1 MKHCF
6 QKMQKDYE
14 SERIFMINLEK
25 FKGVFPAFPACY
37 DEKGNISPERSKML
51 ARYCL
56 EKGARGVYL
65 TGSSGE
71 FVYQTVE
78 ERKQVI
84 RAVTEEVGGKMTII
98 AHVGACATDDAVE
111 LASYAAQC
119 GVDAI
124 SSVPPFYFAQ
134 PEYGVMEYWNAMIDA
149 AKLPF
154 ILYNIPGTTGVSISF
169 DIFKKMLENPYVIGI
184 KNTSLPV
191 MDIMRFKACGEDNC
205 VVFNGP
211 DEQFVAGRLMGADS
225 GIGSTYLV
233 MLDLYLKADEYIRQ
247 GDFVNAAE
255 IQKFMTT
262 TTLKIIQKHGHLLSG
277 LKYLLHLQGMEIGSV
292 RRPLVPVNDQDKK
305 ELNEI
310 AEEIR
315 EATMRWCGKIPGKV

>member
-1 MKHCF
+1 MY
-6 QKMQKDYE
+6 D
-14 SERIFMINLEK
+14 LEK

-37 DEKGNISPERSKML
+37 DDTGHISVERTKML
-51 ARYCL
+51 AEYCL
-56 EKGARGVYL
+56 QRGAKGVYL

-78 ERKQVI
+78 ERKQII
-84 RAVTEEVGGKMTII
+84 RAVTEAVGGRMTVI

-111 LASYAAQC
+111 LARYAAEC

-124 SSVPPFYFAQ
+124 SSVPPYYFAQ

-149 AKLPF
+149 AKIPF

-169 DIFKKMLENPYVIGI
+169 EVFRKMLENPYVIGI

-191 MDIMRFKACGEDNC
+191 MDILQFKECGGDRC

-233 MLDLYLKADEYIRQ
+233 MLDLYLQADRFIRG
-247 GDFVNAAE
+247 GDYVQAAQ
-255 IQKFMTT
+255 IQKFLTN
-262 TTLKIIQKHGHLLSG
+262 TTLEILSLHGHLLSG
-277 LKYLLHLQGMEIGSV
+277 LKHLLRLQGMEIGEV
-292 RRPLVPVNDQDKK
+292 RRPLVPVSDQDKR
-305 ELNEI
+305 ELEQI
-310 AEEIR
+310 AQRIKQE
-315 EATMRWCGKIPGKV
+315 TMRWCDCIPGKIQ

>member
-1 MKHCF
+1 
-6 QKMQKDYE
+6 
-14 SERIFMINLEK
+14 MIDLEK

-37 DEKGNISPERSKML
+37 DEEGNISPERAKML

-56 EKGARGVYL
+56 EKGAKGVYL

-71 FVYQTVE
+71 FVYQTVQ

-84 RAVTEEVGGKMTII
+84 RAVTEEVGGRMTII
-98 AHVGACATDDAVE
+98 AHVGACATGDAVE
-111 LASYAAQC
+111 LAAYAAQC

-124 SSVPPFYFAQ
+124 SSVPPYYFAQ
-134 PEYGVMEYWNAMIDA
+134 PEYGVVEYWNAMIDA

-169 DIFKKMLENPYVIGI
+169 DIFRKMLENPYVIGI

-191 MDIMRFKACGEDNC
+191 MDILQFKACGGDRC
-205 VVFNGP
+205 VVFNVP

-233 MLDLYLKADEYIRQ
+233 MLDLYLKADEFIRQ
-247 GDFVNAAE
+247 GDFVRAAE
-255 IQKFMTT
+255 IQKFMTM
-262 TTLKIIQKHGHLLSG
+262 TTLDIIHKHGHLLSG
-277 LKYLLHLQGMEIGSV
+277 LKYLLHLQGMDIGEV
-292 RRPLVPVNDQDKK
+292 RRPLVKVNDQDKR
-305 ELNEI
+305 ELDRI
-310 AEEIR
+310 AERIR
-315 EATMRWCGKIPGKV
+315 QATMDWCGKVPSKV

>member
-1 MKHCF
+1 MF
-6 QKMQKDYE
+6 D
-14 SERIFMINLEK
+14 LEK

-37 DEKGNISPERSKML
+37 DDNGCISQERVKTL

-56 EKGARGVYL
+56 EKGAKGVYL

-84 RAVTEEVGGKMTII
+84 RAVIEEVGGQMTVI
-98 AHVGACATDDAVE
+98 AHVGSSSTSDAVE
-111 LASYAAQC
+111 LAAYAAQC

-124 SSVPPFYFAQ
+124 SSVPPYYFAQ
-134 PEYGVMEYWNAMIDA
+134 PEYGVMDYWNAMIDA

-154 ILYNIPGTTGVSISF
+154 ILYNIPGTTGVSIST

-191 MDIMRFKACGEDNC
+191 MDILRFKNCGEDRC

-211 DEQFVAGRLMGADS
+211 DEQFVAGRLMGADG

-233 MLDLYLKADEYIRQ
+233 MLDLYLKADACVRL
-247 GDFVNAAE
+247 GDYATAAE
-255 IQKFMTT
+255 IQKFMTM
-262 TTLKIIQKHGHLLSG
+262 TTLDIIDKHGHLLSG
-277 LKYLLHLQGMEIGSV
+277 LKHLLHLQGFDIGEV
-292 RRPLVPVNDQDKK
+292 RRPLVPVNEQDKH
-305 ELNEI
+305 ELELI
-310 AEEIR
+310 DQKIR
-315 EATMRWCGKIPGKV
+315 NATMRWCGKVPGKI